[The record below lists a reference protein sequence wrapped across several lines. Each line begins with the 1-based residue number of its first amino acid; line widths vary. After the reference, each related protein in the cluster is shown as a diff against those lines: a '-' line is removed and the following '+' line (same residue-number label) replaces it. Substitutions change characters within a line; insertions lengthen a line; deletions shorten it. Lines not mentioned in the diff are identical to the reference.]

1 MNVHGDESGSN
12 DDDTT
17 PQITAAMSQA
27 VKSFESLDASEFV
40 KKIRDATK
48 KADLDRNAFVN
59 FVKGEV
65 DESVSYPAIFELFD
79 ALDRDGNAS
88 LTQSELGGLI
98 LLCGGDATAKARA
111 AFGLYDKDGSSAL
124 SPDELLEYLTATFKL
139 MIRTRPDVTAQHG
152 KMDPDHI
159 ARACV
164 KEIFSVFDKD
174 KNNRIDLDEFVSYY
188 LDQNEVATESKT
200 VENDETADFL
210 VSATDEVKIRVFD
223 GSKIL
228 SEFTLDR
235 SSKSREIYEKAG
247 IDKSTKLTCL
257 GSGKRVVKMLPV
269 SFLGGCC
276 TGVVDVAVM

>member
-1 MNVHGDESGSN
+1 MIFLKHVHTHTQQQHRYDADSSGQIELSEFVEFMNVHGDESGSN

-88 LTQSELGGLI
+88 LTPSELGGLI
-98 LLCGGDATAKARA
+98 LLCGGDSTAKARA
-111 AFGLYDKDGSSAL
+111 AFELYDKDGSSAL
-124 SPDELLEYLTATFKL
+124 SPNELLEYLTSTFKL

-174 KNNRIDLDEFVSYY
+174 KNNRIDLDEFVSYVVFEH
-188 LDQNEVATESKT
+188 LFSHSLPQW
-200 VENDETADFL
+200 
-210 VSATDEVKIRVFD
+210 VSYPLLARKVLECYGNT
-223 GSKIL
+223 
-228 SEFTLDR
+228 
-235 SSKSREIYEKAG
+235 
-247 IDKSTKLTCL
+247 
-257 GSGKRVVKMLPV
+257 
-269 SFLGGCC
+269 
-276 TGVVDVAVM
+276 